1 MGIAL
6 PVEDW
11 TRTPHLDEV
20 ARAAERLAHLP
31 TNGEPAWLE
40 HAASAALHTLLATAA
55 VADAAGAPRAA
66 LREAARPARI
76 AAARSGLIAHAQTW
90 PLGYP
95 GDVVLI
101 DQLIE
106 GRSTAIPGSM
116 GRLIDELV
124 QQLPIVWQHR
134 NKVAWQAGLVRGR
147 LGGAGPLHVLSL
159 GCGSSADLG
168 LLEDHEL
175 ARLHVT
181 LSDAEPQALE
191 RSRKRLE
198 GRVASL
204 ELILGNVLRIG
215 RRARPRGP
223 FDLVLAGGLLDYVP
237 TRAAELL
244 VEQVLPLLA
253 AGGTF
258 GVTNIATDNPWR
270 LLLEVVCDWPL
281 IERSAGDME
290 RLLDRPGFSF
300 DLSREKTRLTWLAT
314 TTRR

>member
-1 MGIAL
+1 MGRAL

-11 TRTPHLDEV
+11 TLTPHLREV
-20 ARAAERLAHLP
+20 ARAADRLAHLP
-31 TNGEPAWLE
+31 ANGEPVWRQHE
-40 HAASAALHTLLATAA
+40 ASAAFHALLAAAA
-55 VADAAGAPRAA
+55 VADAAGVPREA
-66 LREAARPARI
+66 LRQAAQPARV
-76 AAARSGLIAHAQTW
+76 AAASSSLIAHAQTW

-106 GRSTAIPGSM
+106 GRSTAVPGSM
-116 GRLIDELV
+116 GRLVDELV

-134 NKVAWQAGLVRGR
+134 NKVAWQAGLVRRR
-147 LGGAGPLHVLSL
+147 LGGAARLSVLSL

-175 ARLHVT
+175 ARLDVT
-181 LSDAEPQALE
+181 LSDTEPQALE
-191 RSRKRLE
+191 RSNKRLA

-204 ELILGNVLRIG
+204 ALIQGNALRIG
-215 RRARPRGP
+215 RRARPRAP

-244 VEQVLPLLA
+244 VQEVLPLLA
-253 AGGTF
+253 PGGTL
-258 GVTNIATDNPWR
+258 GVTNIAADNPWR

-281 IERSAGDME
+281 IERTAGDMA
-290 RLLDRPGFSF
+290 RLLDHPGLTF
-300 DLSREKTRLTWLAT
+300 DLSREQTRLTWLAT
-314 TTRR
+314 ATRR